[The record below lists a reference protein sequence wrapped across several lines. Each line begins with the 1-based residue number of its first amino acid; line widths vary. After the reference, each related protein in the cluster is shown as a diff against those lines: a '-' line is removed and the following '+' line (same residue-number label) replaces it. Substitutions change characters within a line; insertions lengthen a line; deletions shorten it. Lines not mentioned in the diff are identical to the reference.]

1 MKSNILSIIQENRKT
16 MLDLVSEADKIN
28 KLGIIA
34 CKAYRKGGK
43 LVFFG
48 NGGSASDAQHLATE
62 MVCRFKK
69 NRKSLPALALTV
81 NTSML
86 TATANDFS
94 FDRIFSR
101 QVESLVTP
109 KDVVI
114 GISTSGGSPNVLLGL
129 KEAARIGAYTVG
141 LTGKN
146 DTKLHKRTDL
156 CIRIPSA
163 DTARIQEGHIL
174 VGHILCE
181 LIENSLFK

>member
-1 MKSNILSIIQENRKT
+1 MKNTILRIINENRKT
-16 MLDLVSEADKIN
+16 MLDLAGEADKIS
-28 KLGIIA
+28 KLGKIA
-34 CKAYRKGGK
+34 CAAYRKGGK

-81 NTSML
+81 NTSLL

-114 GISTSGGSPNVLLGL
+114 GISTSGSSPNVLSGI
-129 KEAARIGAYTVG
+129 KEARKIGAYTAG
-141 LTGKN
+141 LTGSK
-146 DTKLHKRTDL
+146 DTKLHKRTNL
-156 CIRIPSA
+156 CIRIPST

-181 LIENSLFK
+181 LIEDALF